1 MYLPV
6 SGRSRL
12 FAVSFSTNTTKKCL
26 NTLLL
31 SLENAVSAEISTAG
45 TAKQHVG
52 DCCFL
57 LVCTSAHA
65 HMFLGDVKP

>member
-1 MYLPV
+1 M
-6 SGRSRL
+6 

-26 NTLLL
+26 STLLL

-45 TAKQHVG
+45 RAKQHVG
-52 DCCFL
+52 DCYFL

-65 HMFLGDVKP
+65 HMFLGDVKS